1 MKKQHWT
8 ILIIFLILVIDQVT
22 KILVKTT
29 MHIDEMI
36 PVISDRVFVYFV
48 ENPGF
53 AFGLNIGGTLGKIA
67 LTLFRLVASVFIGI
81 YIHRL
86 IKRDAPLDVIIGL
99 SAILAGAAGNI
110 IDSAFY
116 GIIFNESTYGTVAE
130 FLPESGGYAPF
141 LQGHVVDMIY
151 CPVLR
156 GTFPDWF
163 PLWSR
168 EPFTFFRPIFNIADS
183 AITIGVFY
191 LLIFQHKFFKE
202 D

>member
-1 MKKQHWT
+1 MKKQYWA
-8 ILIIFLILVIDQVT
+8 ILMILLVLVIDQVT

-116 GIIFNESTYGTVAE
+116 GLIFNESTYGTVAE
-130 FLPESGGYAPF
+130 FMPATGGYAPF
-141 LQGHVVDMIY
+141 LQGNVVDMIY

-156 GTFPDWF
+156 GTFPNWF
-163 PLWSR
+163 PLWSG

>member
-1 MKKQHWT
+1 MKKQYWA
-8 ILIIFLILVIDQVT
+8 ILMILLVLVIDQVT

-29 MHIDEMI
+29 MHLDEMI
-36 PVISDRVFVYFV
+36 PVIGDRVFIYFV

-53 AFGLNIGGTLGKIA
+53 AFGLNFGGTLGKIA
-67 LTLFRLVASVFIGI
+67 LTLFRLVASVVIGI

-116 GIIFNESTYGTVAE
+116 GLIFNESTYGTVAE
-130 FLPESGGYAPF
+130 FMPATGGYAPF
-141 LQGHVVDMIY
+141 LQGNVVDMIY

-156 GTFPDWF
+156 GTFPNWF
-163 PLWSR
+163 PLWSG

-191 LLIFQHKFFKE
+191 LLIFQHKFSKE
-202 D
+202 V

>member
-1 MKKQHWT
+1 MKKQYWA
-8 ILIIFLILVIDQVT
+8 ILMILLVLVIDQVT

-29 MHIDEMI
+29 MHLDEMI
-36 PVISDRVFVYFV
+36 PVIGDRVFIYFV

-53 AFGLNIGGTLGKIA
+53 AFGLNFGGTLGKIA
-67 LTLFRLVASVFIGI
+67 LTLFRLVASVVIGI

-116 GIIFNESTYGTVAE
+116 GLIFNESTYGTVAE
-130 FLPESGGYAPF
+130 FMPATGGYAPF
-141 LQGHVVDMIY
+141 LQGNVVDMIY

-156 GTFPDWF
+156 GTFPNWF
-163 PLWSR
+163 PLWSG

>member
-1 MKKQHWT
+1 MKKQYWA
-8 ILIIFLILVIDQVT
+8 ILMIILVLVIDQVT

-29 MHIDEMI
+29 MHLDEMI
-36 PVISDRVFVYFV
+36 PVIGDRVFIYFV

-53 AFGLNIGGTLGKIA
+53 AFGLNFGGTLGKIA
-67 LTLFRLVASVFIGI
+67 LTLFRLVASVVIGI

-116 GIIFNESTYGTVAE
+116 GLIFNESTYGTVAE
-130 FLPESGGYAPF
+130 FMPATGGYAPF
-141 LQGHVVDMIY
+141 LQGNVVDMIY

-156 GTFPDWF
+156 GTFPNWF
-163 PLWSR
+163 PLWSG

>member
-1 MKKQHWT
+1 MKKQYWAILMVLL
-8 ILIIFLILVIDQVT
+8 ILIADQVT

-29 MHIDEMI
+29 MHLDEMI
-36 PVISDRVFVYFV
+36 PVIGDRVFIYFV

-53 AFGLNIGGTLGKIA
+53 AFGMSFGGVLGKIA
-67 LTLFRLVASVFIGI
+67 LTIFRLVASILIGI
-81 YIHRL
+81 YIHKL
-86 IKRDAPLDVIIGL
+86 IKRDAPLDVILGL

-116 GIIFNESTYGTVAE
+116 GLIFSESTYGTVAQM
-130 FLPESGGYAPF
+130 FPETSGYAPF

-156 GTFPDWF
+156 GTIPTWF
-163 PLWSR
+163 PLWSG
-168 EPFTFFRPIFNIADS
+168 EPFTFFKPIFNIADS

-191 LLIFQHKFFKE
+191 LLLFQHKFFKE
-202 D
+202 

>member
-1 MKKQHWT
+1 MKKQYWAILMVLL
-8 ILIIFLILVIDQVT
+8 ILIADQVT

-29 MHIDEMI
+29 MHLDEMI
-36 PVISDRVFVYFV
+36 PVIGDRVFIYFV

-53 AFGLNIGGTLGKIA
+53 AFGMSFGGVLGKIA
-67 LTLFRLVASVFIGI
+67 LTIFRLVASILIGI
-81 YIHRL
+81 YIHKL
-86 IKRDAPLDVIIGL
+86 IKRDAPLDVILGL

-116 GIIFNESTYGTVAE
+116 GLIFSESTYGTVAQM
-130 FLPESGGYAPF
+130 FPDMGGYAPF

-156 GTFPDWF
+156 GTIPEWF
-163 PLWSR
+163 PLWGG
-168 EPFTFFRPIFNIADS
+168 EPFTFFKPIFNIADS

-191 LLIFQHKFFKE
+191 LLLFQHKFFKE
-202 D
+202 

>member
-1 MKKQHWT
+1 MKKQYWA
-8 ILIIFLILVIDQVT
+8 ILMILLVLVIDQVT

-29 MHIDEMI
+29 MHLDEMI
-36 PVISDRVFVYFV
+36 PVIGDRVFIYFV

-53 AFGLNIGGTLGKIA
+53 AFGLNFGGTLGKIA
-67 LTLFRLVASVFIGI
+67 LTLFRLVASVVIGI

-130 FLPESGGYAPF
+130 FMPATGGYAPF
-141 LQGHVVDMIY
+141 LQGNVVDMIY

-156 GTFPDWF
+156 GTFPNWF
-163 PLWSR
+163 PLWSG

-183 AITIGVFY
+183 SITIGVFY

>member
-1 MKKQHWT
+1 MKKQYWA
-8 ILIIFLILVIDQVT
+8 ILMIILVLVIDQVT

-29 MHIDEMI
+29 MHLDEMI
-36 PVISDRVFVYFV
+36 PVIGDRVFIYFV

-53 AFGLNIGGTLGKIA
+53 AFGLNFGGTLGKIA
-67 LTLFRLVASVFIGI
+67 LTLFRLVASVVIGI

-116 GIIFNESTYGTVAE
+116 GLIFNESTYGTIAE
-130 FLPESGGYAPF
+130 FMPATGGYAPF
-141 LQGHVVDMIY
+141 LQGNVVDMIY

-163 PLWSR
+163 PLWSG

>member
-1 MKKQHWT
+1 M
-8 ILIIFLILVIDQVT
+8 
-22 KILVKTT
+22 
-29 MHIDEMI
+29 
-36 PVISDRVFVYFV
+36 
-48 ENPGF
+48 
-53 AFGLNIGGTLGKIA
+53 
-67 LTLFRLVASVFIGI
+67 ASVVIGI

-116 GIIFNESTYGTVAE
+116 GLIFNESTYGTIAE
-130 FLPESGGYAPF
+130 FMPATGGYAPF
-141 LQGHVVDMIY
+141 LQGNVVDMIY

-163 PLWSR
+163 PLWSG

>member
-1 MKKQHWT
+1 MKKQHWA

-29 MHIDEMI
+29 MHLDEMI
-36 PVISDRVFVYFV
+36 PVIGDRVFIYFV

-53 AFGLNIGGTLGKIA
+53 AFGLNFGGTLGKIA
-67 LTLFRLVASVFIGI
+67 LTLFRLVASVVIGI

-116 GIIFNESTYGTVAE
+116 GLIFNESTYGTVAE

-163 PLWSR
+163 PLWSG

>member
-1 MKKQHWT
+1 MKKQYWA
-8 ILIIFLILVIDQVT
+8 ILMILLILVIDQVT

-29 MHIDEMI
+29 MHLDEMI
-36 PVISDRVFVYFV
+36 PVLGDRVFIYFV

-53 AFGLNIGGTLGKIA
+53 AFGLNFGGTLGKIA
-67 LTLFRLVASVFIGI
+67 LTLFRLVASIIIGI

-116 GIIFNESTYGTVAE
+116 GLIFNESTYGTVAE
-130 FLPESGGYAPF
+130 FMPEGGGYAPF

-163 PLWSR
+163 PIWSG

>member
-1 MKKQHWT
+1 MKKQHWA

-86 IKRDAPLDVIIGL
+86 IKRDAPLVVIIGL

-116 GIIFNESTYGTVAE
+116 GLIFNESTYGTVAE
-130 FLPESGGYAPF
+130 FMPEGGGYAPF

-163 PLWSR
+163 PLWSG

>member
-1 MKKQHWT
+1 MKKQYWA
-8 ILIIFLILVIDQVT
+8 ILMFLLVLVIDQVT

-29 MHIDEMI
+29 MHLDEMI
-36 PVISDRVFVYFV
+36 PVIGDRVFIYFV

-53 AFGLNIGGTLGKIA
+53 AFGLNFGGTLGKIA
-67 LTLFRLVASVFIGI
+67 LTLFRLVASVVIGI

-116 GIIFNESTYGTVAE
+116 GLIFNESTYGTVAE
-130 FLPESGGYAPF
+130 FMPATGGYAPF
-141 LQGHVVDMIY
+141 LQGNVVDMIY

-156 GTFPDWF
+156 GTFPNWF
-163 PLWSR
+163 PLWSG